1 MKLLPTVTTLA
12 LLVTDTAA
20 VAIGNDRATRDQKEV
35 ELLTRQGVGNL
46 PPWDEW
52 TCYDPGSGGGHSA
65 LRKAAAVFNDRWGNP
80 RLEMEKLTCYVSACD
95 GHYFAVCN
103 ESGVTKTEV
112 SDARNHAVNADPGN
126 CLGCRYLHFRESY
139 IRYFFGVG
147 EPNFDANY
155 HPMERRDC

>member
-1 MKLLPTVTTLA
+1 
-12 LLVTDTAA
+12 
-20 VAIGNDRATRDQKEV
+20 
-35 ELLTRQGVGNL
+35 
-46 PPWDEW
+46 WDEW

-65 LRKAAAVFNDRWGNP
+65 LRRAAAVFNDRWGNP

-147 EPNFDANY
+147 EPSFDANN